1 MTDHDQGHGGTSA
14 TGGDGQGVDILP
26 AGSEAR
32 DHYTLAPLPWL
43 AGCSDV
49 GQRHETNQD
58 ALALAGRVQGDEQ
71 VAVLAVSDG
80 VSTSLGSERSS
91 SIAAEVVSTTLVAM
105 LRSVPAT
112 AEQVE
117 ATLTDSFLAANDAVL
132 SSTGSEAKPGSCTLV
147 AAVVAGGLVSVG
159 NVGDCRAYWIG
170 DDQQAHLLSVDDS
183 VAQARMEMGM
193 SREEAEHGFQ
203 AHAITRWI
211 GPDSSDVTP
220 RMVQHR
226 PTGAGWLVVC
236 SDGLWNYASEPDMM
250 LPLVQE
256 VVARS
261 EQDAA
266 RAAQMLVRWTNE
278 QGGRDNITVAL
289 ARVQPGL
296 ATDG

>member
-1 MTDHDQGHGGTSA
+1 MSDHTSGHGGMSA
-14 TGGDGQGVDILP
+14 TGSDGRGVDILP
-26 AGSEAR
+26 ASSEAR

-58 ALALAGRVQGDEQ
+58 ALALAGRGRVADQ
-71 VAVLAVSDG
+71 VAVMVVSDG

-105 LRSVPAT
+105 LRSLPASP
-112 AEQVE
+112 EQIQ
-117 ATLTDSFLAANDAVL
+117 ATLTDSFLAANDAVM
-132 SSTGSEAKPGSCTLV
+132 SSSGNELLPGSCTLV
-147 AAVVAGGLVSVG
+147 AAVVADGLVSVG

-170 DDQQAHLLSVDDS
+170 DDQEVRLLSVDDS
-183 VAQARMEMGM
+183 VAQARMELGM

-226 PTGAGWLVVC
+226 PSGSGWLVVC
-236 SDGLWNYASEPDMM
+236 SDGLWNYASEPGLMR
-250 LPLVQE
+250 PLVQE
-256 VVARS
+256 V
-261 EQDAA
+261 AA
-266 RAAQMLVRWTNE
+266 RADGDAAQAVELLVRWANE

-289 ARVQPGL
+289 ARVEQVL